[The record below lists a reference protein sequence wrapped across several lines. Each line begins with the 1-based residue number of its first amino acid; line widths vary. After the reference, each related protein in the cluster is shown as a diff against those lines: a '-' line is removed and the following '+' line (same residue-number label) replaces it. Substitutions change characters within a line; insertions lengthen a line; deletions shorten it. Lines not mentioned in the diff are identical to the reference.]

1 MIVWGINA
9 LNHGSS
15 LAVIDGQ
22 DLEFYK
28 SDQEQIPR
36 SHIRSAIGR
45 GGPTTIYWY
54 ERPWLK
60 KIRQVWAGQYHR
72 AVESS
77 DIPSRY
83 LRDAGLGYAK
93 IKYTSHHA
101 SHAAAGYYTAPFDDC
116 AVVVLDAI
124 GEFESATIWHGRDG
138 RMKKLWSRS
147 YPHSLGLFY
156 SAFTDLI
163 GYRPVAE
170 EHRTQE
176 LALKGDFRRYV
187 SLVSQYFD
195 GIVTLRTNLHKGVLD
210 WPLEIQDHD
219 REDIASAVQ
228 KVFEYQVSLVM
239 TMARKITG
247 SDRLVYMGGC
257 AMNSLA
263 NRHVVEPK
271 FSKIWSLGDPG
282 DAGSSIGAV
291 VYHTR
296 QRIRVPQELLVAK
309 HIDIRV

>member
-15 LAVIDGQ
+15 LTVINGQ
-22 DLEFYK
+22 DLEFYR
-28 SDQEQIPR
+28 SDQDQIPR
-36 SHIRSAIGR
+36 SHIRSAISR

-72 AVESS
+72 AF
-77 DIPSRY
+77 DPLDLPSRY
-83 LRDAGLGYAK
+83 LRDAGVGYAK
-93 IKYTSHHA
+93 IRYTSHHA

-124 GEFESATIWHGRDG
+124 GEFESATVWHGRDG
-138 RMKKLWSRS
+138 RLKKLWSRS

-170 EHRTQE
+170 EYQTQKLSSE
-176 LALKGDFRRYV
+176 GDYRRYFGMV
-187 SLVSQYFD
+187 SGYFD
-195 GIVTLRTNLHKGVLD
+195 GIVSLRTNLHKGVPD
-210 WPLEIQDHD
+210 WPTEIHNN
-219 REDIASAVQ
+219 REDIAAAVQ
-228 KVFEYQVSLVM
+228 RVFEDQVSLVM

-247 SDRLVYMGGC
+247 SDRLIYMGGC

-263 NRHVVEPK
+263 NRRVVEPK
-271 FSKIWSLGDPG
+271 FSKIWSLSDPG
-282 DAGSSIGAV
+282 DATSSIGAV

-296 QRIRVPQELLVAK
+296 QRIQIPQELSVAK